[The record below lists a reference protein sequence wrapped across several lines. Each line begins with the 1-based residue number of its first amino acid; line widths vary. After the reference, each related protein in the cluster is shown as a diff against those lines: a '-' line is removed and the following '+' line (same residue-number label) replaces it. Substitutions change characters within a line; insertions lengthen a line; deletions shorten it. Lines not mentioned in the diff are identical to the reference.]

1 MTAPPKKPS
10 RARMQRMLD
19 RLRDRYGADTVNYD
33 YLRAWLGNSNQTD
46 EDFQC
51 LAEWNAKQG
60 RWSVARFCR
69 LMCFT
74 SQTQRHGIR

>member
-10 RARMQRMLD
+10 VADMQRLLD
-19 RLRDRYGADTVNYD
+19 RLRARYD
-33 YLRAWLGNSNQTD
+33 YLDVSYLRYWLTNSNISD
-46 EDFQC
+46 EDFQVM
-51 LAEWNAKQG
+51 AENNANEG

-74 SQTQRHGIR
+74 SKTQRRKIR